1 MHMTLNKEFLRCCY
15 SSVIFCFVGGK
26 TINSVLHILSYK
38 IDIAPFPETPFLNEN
53 SGKKYEFT
61 YILRKK
67 LIFKITVQ

>member
-1 MHMTLNKEFLRCCY
+1 MTLNKEFLRCY

-53 SGKKYEFT
+53 SGQE
-61 YILRKK
+61 I
-67 LIFKITVQ
+67 